1 MGEYSSK
8 IENASEL
15 ISTFLD
21 TYQDEPVQVQLQT
34 LTAVVKLFLTRPEEA
49 QGLVQRVLG
58 LATKT
63 ADSADLR
70 DRAYIQ
76 WRLLSSDTEVAK
88 VRASK
93 TKLFSTCHYFLLF
106 GLLIARFLVRRTS
119 FSLRDH
125 QSLYQRLQFQLDYS
139 TNSFPN

>member
-1 MGEYSSK
+1 MIWILGEYSGQ

-15 ISTFLD
+15 IATFLD
-21 TYQDEPVQVQLQT
+21 SYADEPVPVQLQT
-34 LTAVVKLFLTRPEEA
+34 LTAVVKLFLTRPDEA
-49 QGLVQRVLG
+49 QALVQRVLQ

-88 VRASK
+88 VSLSPFWFFGYQSRCVRSRQTRVADQEI
-93 TKLFSTCHYFLLF
+93 CARLL
-106 GLLIARFLVRRTS
+106 A
-119 FSLRDH
+119 
-125 QSLYQRLQFQLDYS
+125 
-139 TNSFPN
+139 

>member
-1 MGEYSSK
+1 MIQDIFRRYPYQYEGIIPTLCANLEELDEPEAKSSLIWILGEYSSK
-8 IENASEL
+8 IENATEL
-15 ISTFLD
+15 ISSFLD

-49 QGLVQRVLG
+49 QALVQRVLG

-88 VRASK
+88 VSSRVLMLSLFDSK
-93 TKLFSTCHYFLLF
+93 
-106 GLLIARFLVRRTS
+106 
-119 FSLRDH
+119 D
-125 QSLYQRLQFQLDYS
+125 
-139 TNSFPN
+139 

>member
-1 MGEYSSK
+1 LEELDEPEAKSSLIWILGEYSSK

-21 TYQDEPVQVQLQT
+21 TYSDEPVQVQLQT

-58 LATKT
+58 LATSK

-88 VRASK
+88 VSVFPA
-93 TKLFSTCHYFLLF
+93 
-106 GLLIARFLVRRTS
+106 LVPSRQGRKD
-119 FSLRDH
+119 SLD
-125 QSLYQRLQFQLDYS
+125 
-139 TNSFPN
+139 